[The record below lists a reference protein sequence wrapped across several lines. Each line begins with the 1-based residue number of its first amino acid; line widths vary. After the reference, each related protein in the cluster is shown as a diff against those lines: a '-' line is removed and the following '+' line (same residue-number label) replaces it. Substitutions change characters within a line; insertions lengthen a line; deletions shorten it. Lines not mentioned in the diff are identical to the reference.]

1 MWSCWTSGVVKFM
14 VKYGRILSSTVANI
28 VLEIVHL
35 CNAIS
40 LVIKEGGGRVQYRW
54 SVKDR
59 QSNFFFYGKK

>member
-14 VKYGRILSSTVANI
+14 VKYDLILSSTVANI

-40 LVIKEGGGRVQYRW
+40 LVRKEVGGYSTVGQ
-54 SVKDR
+54 
-59 QSNFFFYGKK
+59 